1 MGKAT
6 EQSGGSGAG
15 RRALLL
21 GVWVLLSLAWCF
33 LIFQVPILFTQYRA
47 DFLLKRDSG
56 TATLALANQDVF
68 APWSQEINFDVSS
81 GSLDWGMSRELD
93 DLFLKSGTDPNR
105 DRHRILIV
113 DQRPSNSSYRLV
125 PPQGSGVPQR
135 DFQFP
140 QYPYQVNDRFAVT
153 VDAGN
158 LFVMAFDDEKSATK
172 TTSVGGFPVSVDIK
186 PIEGV
191 DAFLRF
197 QDLPN
202 VGNPPAYQVQH
213 FTIDED
219 LAAVPGVIWQMLNI
233 SPFAYQCVANSGDH
247 VVSINPTN
255 YEIEFRHSANGK
267 LIESKPFP
275 VGMNPAA
282 MPCSFWANHLR
293 IEPTPGAP
301 RFLDLKNRKWLPLIE
316 GGNFGPGNALGEKF
330 ILFRKFDG
338 TPRLRCKVFDIEQQK
353 VISSFETN
361 VYADFIDEE
370 SVLDVGSEAGL
381 TFRKIDL
388 QTGELVQTW
397 RPFRWVI
404 PLTSFLCVGWL
415 IWSWRWLVGSR
426 RRSGAVSIWLDVA
439 LIALLPIVLC
449 MVRLRYIGYIHD
461 LSRVPTQIAQAI
473 ILALL
478 LSGVVWLVHLKVRIV
493 PRILPFIL
501 ATAVLAAAVSVT
513 YSGQL
518 SYVVPGAIKA
528 MVPVSVYFVC
538 FLVLRVV
545 GYRLLPPDSSEAVEQ
560 IEKANFVTIRDMFVL
575 MAVLAVLFAGL
586 SPWLPS
592 FRYIFQSL
600 SQVPQELAQ
609 FALLSLAPVLA
620 WWLAM
625 SGKRSR
631 LVGDLLFL
639 AMFGFLIASSA
650 YRFTGNSSLIYSLFN
665 VFPTMDALPA
675 TCFVATYWIA
685 MCFRL
690 HGWKFRRTL
699 SVA

>member
-81 GSLDWGMSRELD
+81 GSLDWDMSRELD

-301 RFLDLKNRKWLPLIE
+301 RFLDLKSRKWLPLIE

-397 RPFRWVI
+397 RPFWWVI

-439 LIALLPIVLC
+439 
-449 MVRLRYIGYIHD
+449 
-461 LSRVPTQIAQAI
+461 
-473 ILALL
+473 
-478 LSGVVWLVHLKVRIV
+478 
-493 PRILPFIL
+493 
-501 ATAVLAAAVSVT
+501 
-513 YSGQL
+513 
-518 SYVVPGAIKA
+518 
-528 MVPVSVYFVC
+528 
-538 FLVLRVV
+538 
-545 GYRLLPPDSSEAVEQ
+545 
-560 IEKANFVTIRDMFVL
+560 L

-650 YRFTGNSSLIYSLFN
+650 YRFTGNSSLIYTLFN

-675 TCFVATYWIA
+675 MCFVATYWVA

-690 HGWKFRRTL
+690 RGWKFRRTL